1 MKNRFQEVFRY
12 LRLIWQNWPRRFV
25 LRETGVPVELL
36 HVEEQDGRRR
46 FLVQLPSGRRELVE
60 EEALASRLAYA
71 TAAIA
76 TLAAVA
82 LAGLVAGASL
92 LPDLQA
98 AILGLKGACEALTV
112 VPSAD
117 R

>member
-12 LRLIWQNWPRRFV
+12 LRLIWQRWPRRFV
-25 LRETGVPVELL
+25 LRESGTPVELL
-36 HVEEQDGRRR
+36 QIEEKDGVRRYLVE
-46 FLVQLPSGRRELVE
+46 LPSGRRELVAE
-60 EEALASRLAYA
+60 GALTSRLAHA
-71 TAAIA
+71 GVAVA

-98 AILGLKGACEALTV
+98 AMLRLKGACEALGEVAPTG
-112 VPSAD
+112 